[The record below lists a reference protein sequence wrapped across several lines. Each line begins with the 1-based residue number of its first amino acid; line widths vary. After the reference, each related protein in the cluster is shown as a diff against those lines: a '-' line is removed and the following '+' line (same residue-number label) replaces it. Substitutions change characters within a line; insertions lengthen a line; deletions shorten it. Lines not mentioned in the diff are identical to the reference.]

1 MLSDQL
7 AEVGGLQT
15 MRGELKAPPQVSWT
29 NPKGTRSVPG
39 GVTAA
44 RGFAASGVAA
54 GIKSASGK
62 LDLACIFADRPSP
75 WAATLTTN
83 RFAAAPVKLAR
94 ELLRRGG
101 ALQAVLV
108 NSGNANAATGPEGDR
123 RARAVVAAVARVLE
137 LPASRVF
144 VSSTGIIG
152 RPLPVDR
159 IVRAV
164 PDAVRCLEAS
174 GGGLAA
180 QAIMTTDTFAKEVA
194 LEFRIAGRPVRIGG
208 MCKGAG
214 MIHPRMA
221 TMLAYLTTD
230 AVVPQGLL
238 RTLLAAAVGRTF
250 NRINIDGDQ
259 STNDTVLLMAGGASG
274 ARVPASGPDR
284 ALFAAAL
291 GEVCRRLAELIV
303 RDGEGA
309 TKLVEVAV
317 TGARNDADALLVADA
332 VANSKLVKTAWFG
345 RDLNWGR
352 MAAAVGYAG
361 VRLDPEKVSISLNGR
376 AVAAGGRAVPPA
388 RLARAAREMQEPV
401 LRFVIDLGMGKGADR
416 VLTCDLTHDYVS
428 INAEYPT

>member
-1 MLSDQL
+1 MTDT
-7 AEVGGLQT
+7 V
-15 MRGELKAPPQVSWT
+15 KAPPQVSWQD
-29 NPKGTRSVPG
+29 PKGTRSVPG

-44 RGFAASGVAA
+44 LGFSASGVAA
-54 GIKSASGK
+54 GIKSASDR
-62 LDLACIFADRPSP
+62 LDLACVFADRPAA

-94 ELLRRGG
+94 TLLRRGG
-101 ALQAVLV
+101 PLQAVLV

-123 RARAVVAAVARVLE
+123 RARKVAAAVAKVLE
-137 LPASRVF
+137 LPVGRVL

-152 RPLPVDR
+152 RPLPAER

-164 PDAVRCLEAS
+164 PEAVRTLEAS
-174 GGGLAA
+174 GGGRAA
-180 QAIMTTDTFAKEVA
+180 QAIMTTDTFVKEAA
-194 LEFRIAGRPVRIGG
+194 LEIRIAGRPVRIGG

-214 MIHPRMA
+214 MIHPNMA
-221 TMLAYLTTD
+221 TMLAYITTD

-238 RTLLAAAVGRTF
+238 RRLLTAAVERTF

-274 ARVPASGPDR
+274 ARVAISGPDR
-284 ALFAAAL
+284 ERFAAAL
-291 GEVCRRLAELIV
+291 HEICRRLAELIV

-309 TKLVEVAV
+309 TKFVEIAV
-317 TGARNDADALLVADA
+317 NGAHSTADAHRVADV

-352 MAAAVGYAG
+352 LAAAVGYAG
-361 VRLDPEKVSISLNGR
+361 VRVDPERVSISLNGK
-376 AVAAGGRAVPPA
+376 AVVTGGRGVSPA
-388 RLARAAREMQEPV
+388 RMARAAKEMQEPV
-401 LRFVIDLGMGKGADR
+401 LRFVIDLGLGKGSDK
-416 VLTCDLTHDYVS
+416 VLTCDLTHEYVS

>member
-1 MLSDQL
+1 MTS
-7 AEVGGLQT
+7 EIN
-15 MRGELKAPPQVSWT
+15 APPKVSWK
-29 NPKGTRSVPG
+29 NPKGMFTIPG

-44 RGFAASGVAA
+44 LGFSASGIAA
-54 GIKSASGK
+54 GIKSASDR
-62 LDLACIFADRPSP
+62 LDLACIFADRPSA

-94 ELLRRGG
+94 TLLRLGG
-101 ALQAVLV
+101 PLQAVLV

-123 RARAVVAAVARVLE
+123 RARQVAAAVARFLE
-137 LPASRVF
+137 LPTGRVL

-152 RPLPVDR
+152 RPLPADR

-164 PDAVRCLEAS
+164 PEAVRTLEMS

-180 QAIMTTDTFAKEVA
+180 QAIMTTDTFVKEAA
-194 LEFRIAGRPVRIGG
+194 LEIRIGGRQVRIGG

-214 MIHPRMA
+214 MIHPNMA
-221 TMLAYLTTD
+221 TMLAYITTD
-230 AVVPQGLL
+230 AVVSQGLL
-238 RTLLAAAVGRTF
+238 RRLLSAAVERTF

-284 ALFAAAL
+284 ERFAAAL
-291 GEVCRRLAELIV
+291 NEICRRLAELIV

-309 TKLVEVAV
+309 TKLVEIAV
-317 TGARNDADALLVADA
+317 TGARSDADAHRVADA

-345 RDLNWGR
+345 QDLNWGR
-352 MAAAVGYAG
+352 LAAAVGYAG
-361 VRLDPEKVSISLNGR
+361 VRVDPEKVSMSLNGK
-376 AVAAGGRAVPPA
+376 AVVAAGRSVSPV
-388 RLARAAREMQEPV
+388 RMARAAKEMQEPV
-401 LRFVIDLGMGKGADR
+401 LRFVIDLGIGTGADR

>member
-1 MLSDQL
+1 MTI
-7 AEVGGLQT
+7 E
-15 MRGELKAPPQVSWT
+15 MKAPPKVSWKD
-29 NPKGTRSVPG
+29 PRGTRTVAG

-44 RGFAASGVAA
+44 VGFSATGIAA
-54 GIKSASGK
+54 GIKSASDK

-94 ELLRRGG
+94 ALLRQGG
-101 ALQAVLV
+101 PLQAVLV
-108 NSGNANAATGPEGDR
+108 NSGNANAATGPEGER
-123 RARAVVAAVARVLE
+123 RARKVAAAVAKVLE
-137 LPASRVF
+137 LPAGRVL

-152 RPLPVDR
+152 RPLPVER

-164 PDAVRCLEAS
+164 PEAVRTLEPA

-180 QAIMTTDTFAKEVA
+180 RAIMTTDTFVKETA
-194 LEFRIAGRPVRIGG
+194 LELTIGGRTVRVGG

-214 MIHPRMA
+214 MIHPDMA
-221 TMLAYLTTD
+221 TMLAYITTD
-230 AVVPQGLL
+230 AAVPQGLL
-238 RTLLAAAVGRTF
+238 RRLLSAAVERTF

-259 STNDTVLLMAGGASG
+259 STNDTALIMAGGASG

-284 ALFAAAL
+284 ERFAAAL
-291 GEVCRRLAELIV
+291 LEVCRRLAELIV

-317 TGARNDADALLVADA
+317 SGARSAADAHRVADA

-352 MAAAVGYAG
+352 LAAAVGYAG
-361 VRLDPEKVSISLNGR
+361 VRVDPGSVSITLNGKP
-376 AVAAGGRAVPPA
+376 VVTGGRAVSPA
-388 RLARAAREMQEPV
+388 RMARAAKQMQEPV
-401 LRFVIDLGMGKGADR
+401 LNFQIDLGLGTGADR
-416 VLTCDLTHDYVS
+416 VLTCDLTHEYVS

>member
-1 MLSDQL
+1 MTKTFQ
-7 AEVGGLQT
+7 
-15 MRGELKAPPQVSWT
+15 APPQVSWPD
-29 NPKGTRSVPG
+29 PKGTRSVPG

-54 GIKSASGK
+54 GIKSATGK

-94 ELLRRGG
+94 ELLLGG
-101 ALQAVLV
+101 GPLQAVLV
-108 NSGNANAATGPEGDR
+108 NSGNANAATGPEGER
-123 RARAVVAAVARVLE
+123 RARAVAAAVAKVLE
-137 LPASRVF
+137 LPASRVL

-152 RPLPVDR
+152 HPLPVDR

-164 PDAVRCLEAS
+164 PEAVRRLEAA
-174 GGGLAA
+174 GGGAAA
-180 QAIMTTDTFAKEVA
+180 QAIMTTDTFVKEAA
-194 LEFRIAGRPVRIGG
+194 LEIRIAGRPVRVGG

-221 TMLAYLTTD
+221 TMLAYITTD

-238 RTLLAAAVGRTF
+238 RRLLDAAVGRTF

-274 ARVPASGPDR
+274 ARVPASGAEK

-291 GEVCRRLAELIV
+291 GEICRRLAELIV

-309 TKLVEVAV
+309 TKLVEVEV
-317 TGARNDADALLVADA
+317 TGARNDSDALLVADA

-352 MAAAVGYAG
+352 MAAAAGYAG
-361 VRLDPEKVSISLNGR
+361 VRLDPGKFSITLNGR
-376 AVAAGGRAVPPA
+376 AVVAGGRAVSPA
-388 RLARAAREMQEPV
+388 RMSRAAREMQEPV
-401 LRFVIDLGMGKGADR
+401 LRFVIDLGLGKGADR
-416 VLTCDLTHDYVS
+416 VLTCDLTHDYISV
-428 INAEYPT
+428 NAEYPT